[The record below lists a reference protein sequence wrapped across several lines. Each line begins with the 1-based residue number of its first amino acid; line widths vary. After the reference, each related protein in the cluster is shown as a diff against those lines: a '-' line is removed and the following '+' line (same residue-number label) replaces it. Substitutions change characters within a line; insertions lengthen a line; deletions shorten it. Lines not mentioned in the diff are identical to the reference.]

1 MRSIA
6 SRSLALGSVL
16 TALLVGCG
24 PQAQATGPKLLPDP
38 TTKPR
43 IAPGDKTLIFGGGC
57 FWCVEAVFEMFK
69 GVKSAES
76 GYAGGDEPNPTYD
89 LLMSKGTRH
98 AEVVKVTYD
107 PNVISARE
115 ILNIFLTTHDPT
127 TLNRQ
132 GNDVGTQYRSVIFYR
147 DDAEKK
153 LAQAAIDEVTK
164 AKIWSQPIV
173 TTLEPLKNYGRAE
186 EYHQDY
192 FAKFERASDDERSRM
207 NGGYCKFII
216 EPKVRKYREKFAGK
230 LRKN

>member
-1 MRSIA
+1 
-6 SRSLALGSVL
+6 
-16 TALLVGCG
+16 
-24 PQAQATGPKLLPDP
+24 
-38 TTKPR
+38 
-43 IAPGDKTLIFGGGC
+43 
-57 FWCVEAVFEMFK
+57 
-69 GVKSAES
+69 
-76 GYAGGDEPNPTYD
+76 
-89 LLMSKGTRH
+89 
-98 AEVVKVTYD
+98 VTYD